1 MLRRLNG
8 LLIAGRPEAAVL
20 GLGAGML
27 ALCAAAHDAPAQPS
41 RCSSTTPAVR
51 FDAQPA
57 VGDRV
62 YTAHCAQ
69 CHGAAG
75 KGDGKM
81 AHDLGAD
88 VPDLTDG
95 RLAHESDARLFRWI
109 SRGKR
114 PMPAF
119 EKDLSEPERWG
130 VVAYLRTLEGKGG
143 GGK

>member
-1 MLRRLNG
+1 MLRLNG
-8 LLIAGRPEAAVL
+8 LLIAGRPGVAVL
-20 GLGAGML
+20 GLGAGVL
-27 ALCAAAHDAPAQPS
+27 ALCAAAHNAPAQRALSIAPT
-41 RCSSTTPAVR
+41 RVTQ

-69 CHGAAG
+69 CHGTAG

-114 PMPAF
+114 PMPSF

-130 VVAYLRTLEGKGG
+130 VVAYLRTLEAKGG

>member
-1 MLRRLNG
+1 MLRLNG
-8 LLIAGRPEAAVL
+8 LFLVGGPGVAML
-20 GLGAGML
+20 GLGAGVL
-27 ALCAAAHDAPAQPS
+27 ALCAAAHNAPAQPS
-41 RCSSTTPAVR
+41 PGSATIRAGR
-51 FDAQPA
+51 LDAQAP

-69 CHGAAG
+69 CHGAGG

-95 RLAHESDARLFRWI
+95 RIAHESDARLFRWI

-114 PMPAF
+114 PMPGF

-130 VVAYLRTLEGKGG
+130 VVAYLRTLEAKGG